1 MNHSRTMRVAVAL
14 CAAVACSAAISA
26 QQPPTVAVAP
36 PAQPLQTVRPWS
48 LVPSQGGTPLPV
60 QGFSV
65 VLVLGDLQGGSTPD
79 NVPPAAKKA
88 LADMKDFLPYK
99 SYRLLD
105 AEWILGSSNVVT
117 RLRGIDD
124 QEYALDMTV
133 SGARDGAKGLS
144 VWFQL
149 REAGPATLI
158 AASGEAR
165 EKQVAEA
172 VLERARLEK
181 QIEMLRQ
188 KLTENHPD
196 VAKTRSDLSAVE
208 KQLADVEAVQRVSR
222 GSVNA
227 MAGAGLGAGI
237 GRGQGVAIAPRASNS
252 IISTSFTMDPGETVV
267 VGTSRLRGGD
277 KALIALLTAVPRG
290 KPGAKE

>member
-1 MNHSRTMRVAVAL
+1 MCAVA
-14 CAAVACSAAISA
+14 ACTVVISA
-26 QQPPTVAVAP
+26 QQASSGAP
-36 PAQPLQTVRPWS
+36 QAAQPPQTVTPWS

-60 QGFSV
+60 QGYSV

-105 AEWILGSSNVVT
+105 AEWILGSSNVST

-124 QEYALDMTV
+124 QEYALSMTV
-133 SGARDGAKGLS
+133 SAARDSSKGLS

-149 REAGPATLI
+149 REAGALTPST
-158 AASGEAR
+158 AASEA
-165 EKQVAEA
+165 EKRAAEL
-172 VLERARLEK
+172 VVVRARLEK

-188 KLTENHPD
+188 KLAENHPD
-196 VAKTRSDLSAVE
+196 VAKTQGELNAVT
-208 KQLADVEAVQRVSR
+208 KQLADVEAVRRVPR
-222 GSVNA
+222 DSVNVTA
-227 MAGAGLGAGI
+227 AAGGGGVGVGV
-237 GRGQGVAIAPRASNS
+237 GRGQGVAVTPRASNS